1 MPVGRGQEIGARVD
15 NTARVYGMEQHI
27 VDILNKVTAMNKKLD
42 ELEVILQRI
51 QLDVSTPTKNSLGE
65 TNQSLGAMRLG

>member
-1 MPVGRGQEIGARVD
+1 MPANRGQGTVAHLDSSASVK
-15 NTARVYGMEQHI
+15 GMEQHI
-27 VDILNKVTAMNKKLD
+27 VDILNKVTEMNKKLD

-51 QLDVSTPTKNSLGE
+51 SLDVSQPTEKSLGA

>member
-1 MPVGRGQEIGARVD
+1 MPVGRGQEISARV
-15 NTARVYGMEQHI
+15 NSTAIVYGMEQHI
-27 VDILNKVTAMNKKLD
+27 VDILTKVTEMNKKLD
-42 ELEVILQRI
+42 ELEILLQRI

>member
-1 MPVGRGQEIGARVD
+1 
-15 NTARVYGMEQHI
+15 MEQHI
-27 VDILNKVTAMNKKLD
+27 VDILNKVTEMNKKLD

-51 QLDVSTPTKNSLGE
+51 SLDVSTPTEKSLGT

>member
-1 MPVGRGQEIGARVD
+1 
-15 NTARVYGMEQHI
+15 MEQHI
-27 VDILNKVTAMNKKLD
+27 VDILNKVTEMNKKLD
-42 ELEVILQRI
+42 ELEIILQRI

>member
-1 MPVGRGQEIGARVD
+1 MPVSRGQEIGARID
-15 NTARVYGMEQHI
+15 NTAIVKGMEQHI
-27 VDILNKVTAMNKKLD
+27 VDILNKVTEMNKKLD

-51 QLDVSTPTKNSLGE
+51 SLDVSTPTEKSLGA

>member
-1 MPVGRGQEIGARVD
+1 M
-15 NTARVYGMEQHI
+15 
-27 VDILNKVTAMNKKLD
+27 DILNKVTEMNKKLD

-65 TNQSLGAMRLG
+65 TNRSLGAMRLG

>member
-1 MPVGRGQEIGARVD
+1 
-15 NTARVYGMEQHI
+15 MEQHI
-27 VDILNKVTAMNKKLD
+27 VDILNKVTEMNKKLD

-51 QLDVSTPTKNSLGE
+51 SLDVSTPTEKSLGA